1 MSSRSGRRPETRLIV
16 MARHPEP
23 GRVKTRLAAVLGD
36 DRACA
41 LHRAF
46 VLDLADRLASLP
58 YEVTWAHTPTEAPF
72 PALLPHARCV
82 PQVGGDLGARM
93 AHAVAAAFA
102 EDTRPVLVIG
112 ADVPHVPATS
122 LAEAAEMAATRVVL
136 GPAEDGGYYL
146 IGLARPIPELFRDV
160 PWGSDAVLET
170 TRGRARGLGLATHM
184 LPPMF
189 DIDEPPDLDRLRGLL
204 HEGVVLLPRTAALL
218 APT

>member
-1 MSSRSGRRPETRLIV
+1 

-23 GRVKTRLAAVLGD
+23 GRVKTRLATVLGD

-58 YEVTWAHTPTEAPF
+58 YDVTWAYTPAAAPF

-82 PQVGGDLGARM
+82 PQVGDDLGARM

-102 EDTRPVLVIG
+102 EGSTPVLVIG
-112 ADVPHVPATS
+112 ADVPHLPAAY
-122 LAEAAEMAATRVVL
+122 LEEAAQAVPTRVVL
-136 GPAEDGGYYL
+136 GPADDGGYYL
-146 IGLARPIPELFRDV
+146 IGLARPVPELFVGV

-170 TRGRARGLGLATHM
+170 TRARARRLGLAMHL
-184 LPPMF
+184 LPTTF
-189 DIDEPPDLDRLRGLL
+189 DVDEPADLEHLRGLVE
-204 HEGVVLLPRTAALL
+204 HGVVTLPRTAALL

>member
-1 MSSRSGRRPETRLIV
+1 

-58 YEVTWAHTPTEAPF
+58 YDVTWAYTPAEAPF
-72 PALLPHARCV
+72 PALLPRARCV
-82 PQVGGDLGARM
+82 PQVGVDLGARM

-102 EDTRPVLVIG
+102 ADATPVLVIG

-122 LAEAAEMAATRVVL
+122 LEEAAEMVPTRVVI

-146 IGLARPIPELFRDV
+146 IGLARPIPELFADV
-160 PWGSDAVLET
+160 PWGTDAVLER
-170 TRGRARGLGLATHM
+170 TRGRAAGLGIATHL
-184 LPPMF
+184 LPPTF
-189 DIDEPPDLDRLRGLL
+189 DVDEASDVERLRGLL
-204 HEGVVLLPRTAALL
+204 EEGVVALPRTSELL
-218 APT
+218 ATLRSPT

>member
-1 MSSRSGRRPETRLIV
+1 

-58 YEVTWAHTPTEAPF
+58 YEVTWAYTPAEAPF

-102 EDTRPVLVIG
+102 EDSRPVLMIG
-112 ADVPHVPATS
+112 ADVPHVPAAS

-146 IGLARPIPELFRDV
+146 IGLARPIPELFADV
-160 PWGSDAVLET
+160 PWGSGAVLEA
-170 TRGRARGLGLATHM
+170 TRERVRDLGLAMHL

-189 DIDEPPDLDRLRGLL
+189 DIDEPRDVDRLRRLL
-204 HEGVVLLPRTAALL
+204 TEGVILLPRTAALL

>member
-1 MSSRSGRRPETRLIV
+1 

-36 DRACA
+36 DRACL

-58 YEVTWAHTPTEAPF
+58 YDVTWAYTPAAAPF
-72 PALLPHARCV
+72 PALLPHTRCV
-82 PQVGGDLGARM
+82 AQVGDDLGARM

-112 ADVPHVPATS
+112 ADVPHVPATC
-122 LAEAAEMAATRVVL
+122 LAEAAEMAATRIVV

-146 IGLARPIPELFRDV
+146 IGLARPIPELFTDV

-170 TRGRARGLGLATHM
+170 TRERARVLGLAMHL
-184 LPPMF
+184 LPRTF
-189 DIDEPPDLDRLRGLL
+189 DVDEPQDLERLRGLL
-204 HEGVVLLPRTAALL
+204 EQGVIALPRTAALL
-218 APT
+218 GPT